1 MSTSTREFDLNMEEV
16 LEAWGP
22 ADAAR
27 EIIANALDEA
37 ALTDTDDPDIY
48 SDDGTWHIR
57 DYGRGFRY
65 EHLTQAEDEEKLNNP
80 DKVIGKFG
88 VGIKDAIATC
98 HRHGI
103 GITIHSPYNTFTVK
117 EAPKHGFE
125 EIETLHVEIHPPEK
139 DIKGTEVLLDGI
151 TDEDIEAA
159 KQNFI
164 DYTDAELLEQTRFG
178 DVYEVPENE
187 DASVFVSGL
196 RVASE
201 PNFLFSYNITNTTK
215 KINDALNRERSN
227 VGRTAY
233 STRVKKILQACESET
248 VASRLVDDLNEFVTG
263 ETHDELDWKPVQV
276 HAVKILNSE
285 RDVVVATHDEQN
297 RSQNLFDNAR
307 SDGYEIVTIPDRIK
321 PDIEDTTDVNGDQ
334 IRGAEAYREEFRESF
349 SYEFV
354 EEDDL
359 TDEELEMWELRHDV
373 FSWVALPDDG
383 WEAKVSESLRTT
395 DSSRMVTCEHEDEQI
410 IVHRDL
416 LAYDTQPF
424 LCSLIDIVAFAHGGE
439 LLHREML
446 ADIAGAVSAELI
458 GAAGQADKDPV
469 FPGKQLEPEPNE

>member
-1 MSTSTREFDLNMEEV
+1 MSTSTRQFDLNMEEV

-27 EIIANALDEA
+27 EIIANAMDEA
-37 ALTDTDDPDIY
+37 ALTGTDDPDIF
-48 SDDGTWHIR
+48 SDDGSWHIR

-65 EHLTQAEDEEKLNNP
+65 EHLTQAEDDEKLDNP

-88 VGIKDAIATC
+88 VGVKDAIATC

-103 GITIHSPYNTFTVK
+103 VITIHSPHNTFTVK

-125 EIETLHVEIHPPEK
+125 EIETLHVEIHSPEK
-139 DIKGTEVLLDGI
+139 DIEGTEVVLDGI

-164 DYTDAELLEQTRFG
+164 EYTDAELLEQTRFG
-178 DVYEVPENE
+178 DVYEVPRNE

-233 STRVKKILQACESET
+233 STRVKKILQECESET

-276 HAVKILNSE
+276 HAVKILNAE

-297 RSQNLFDNAR
+297 LSQNLFDNAR

-321 PDIEDTTDVNGDQ
+321 PDIEDATDVKGDQ
-334 IRGAEAYREEFRESF
+334 IRGAEEYREEFRDSF
-349 SYEFV
+349 SYEFLD
-354 EEDDL
+354 EEDL
-359 TDEELEMWELRHDV
+359 TDEELEMWELRHDI
-373 FSWVALPDDG
+373 FSWVALPDEE
-383 WEAKVSESLRTT
+383 WEAKISESLRTT
-395 DSSRMVTCEHEDEQI
+395 DPSRMVTCEREDKQI
-410 IVHRDL
+410 IFHREILAYDKKNFLRDL
-416 LAYDTQPF
+416 L
-424 LCSLIDIVAFAHGGE
+424 DIVAFVHGGE
-439 LLHREML
+439 VLHRAML
-446 ADIAGAVSAELI
+446 SEIAGAVSAELI
-458 GAAGQADKDPV
+458 GAAGQADSNPV
-469 FPGKQLEPEPNE
+469 FPGEQLESELDE

>member
-1 MSTSTREFDLNMEEV
+1 MEEV

-37 ALTDTDDPDIY
+37 ALTDTDAPDIY
-48 SDDGTWHIR
+48 SEDGAWHIR

-65 EHLTQAEDEEKLNNP
+65 DHLTQAENEEKLNNP

-103 GITIHSPYNTFTVK
+103 DITIHSSHNTFTVK

-139 DIKGTEVLLDGI
+139 DITGTEVVLDGI

-164 DYTDAELLEQTRFG
+164 GYTDAELLEQTRFG

-187 DASVFVSGL
+187 NASVFVSGL

-248 VASRLVDDLNEFVTG
+248 VASRLVDDLNAFLTG

-276 HAVKILNSE
+276 HAVKILNAE
-285 RDVVVATHDEQN
+285 RDVVVATHDEQ
-297 RSQNLFDNAR
+297 RASQNLFDNAR
-307 SDGYEIVTIPDRIK
+307 ADGYEVVTIPDRIK
-321 PDIEDTTDVNGDQ
+321 PDIQDATDINGDQ
-334 IRGAEAYREEFRESF
+334 IRDADTYHEEYKDSF
-349 SYEFV
+349 SYDFV
-354 EEDDL
+354 DEDDL

-373 FSWVALPDDG
+373 FSWVALPG
-383 WEAKVSESLRTT
+383 HEWEAKVSESLRTT
-395 DSSRMVTCEHEDEQI
+395 DPSRMVASEHDDELI

-416 LAYDTQPF
+416 LSQDTHQF
-424 LCSLIDIVAFAHGGE
+424 IRSLLDIVAFTHGGE
-439 LLHREML
+439 LLHKEML

-458 GAAGQADKDPV
+458 GAAGQADNDPV
-469 FPGKQLEPEPNE
+469 FPTTQPDPELDQ

>member
-1 MSTSTREFDLNMEEV
+1 MSASTREFDLNMEEV

-37 ALTDTDDPDIY
+37 SLTDTDDPDIY
-48 SDDGTWHIR
+48 SEDGAWHIR

-65 EHLTQAEDEEKLNNP
+65 DHLTQAENEEKLNNP

-103 GITIHSPYNTFTVK
+103 DITIHSPHNTFTVK

-139 DIKGTEVLLDGI
+139 DLTGTEVVLDGI

-164 DYTDAELLEQTRFG
+164 GYTEAELLEQTRFG

-248 VASRLVDDLNEFVTG
+248 VASRLVDDLNAFLTG

-276 HAVKILNSE
+276 HAVKILNAE
-285 RDVVVATHDEQN
+285 RDVVVATHDEQ
-297 RSQNLFDNAR
+297 RASQNLFDNAR
-307 SDGYEIVTIPDRIK
+307 ADGYEVVTIPDRIK
-321 PDIEDTTDVNGDQ
+321 PDIQGTTDINGDQ
-334 IRGAEAYREEFRESF
+334 IRDADTYHEEYKESF

-354 EEDDL
+354 DEDKL
-359 TDEELEMWELRHDV
+359 TDEELETWELRHDV
-373 FSWVALPDDG
+373 FSWVALPGDE

-395 DSSRMVTCEHEDEQI
+395 DSSRMVASEHDDELI

-416 LAYDTQPF
+416 LSQDTHQF
-424 LCSLIDIVAFAHGGE
+424 IRSLLDIVAFTHGGE
-439 LLHREML
+439 LLHKEML

-458 GAAGQADKDPV
+458 GAAGQADNDPV
-469 FPGKQLEPEPNE
+469 FPTTQPDPGLDQ